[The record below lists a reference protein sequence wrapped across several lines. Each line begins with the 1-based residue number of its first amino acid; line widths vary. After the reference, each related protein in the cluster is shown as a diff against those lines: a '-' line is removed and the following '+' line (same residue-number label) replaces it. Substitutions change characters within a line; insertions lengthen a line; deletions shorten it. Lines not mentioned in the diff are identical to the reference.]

1 MPVIKVREN
10 EPFDVALRRFK
21 RSCEKAGILSEVR
34 SREFYEKPTTIRKR
48 AKASAVK
55 RHAKKLSA
63 KRTSYPPVLI
73 KGSCRVAEGSTQDQQ
88 KLAMLAKDKARLGAI
103 RLLMAEI
110 KQREVDTRVELND
123 QDILAVV
130 TKMVKQRRD
139 SISQFE
145 AAGRQDL
152 ADKESAEIVVLQEFL
167 PQQLTA
173 AEIAALIEQAIAES
187 GAAVMADMG
196 KVMAV
201 LKPKI
206 QGRADVG
213 AVSAQV
219 KTRLA

>member
-1 MPVIKVREN
+1 MSLK
-10 EPFDVALRRFK
+10 DQLK
-21 RSCEKAGILSEVR
+21 
-34 SREFYEKPTTIRKR
+34 
-48 AKASAVK
+48 
-55 RHAKKLSA
+55 
-63 KRTSYPPVLI
+63 
-73 KGSCRVAEGSTQDQQ
+73 DQQ

-123 QDILAVV
+123 EDILAVV

-152 ADKESAEIVVLQEFL
+152 ADKESAEIVVLQKFL

-173 AEIAALIEQAIAES
+173 DEIAALIEQAITES

>member
-1 MPVIKVREN
+1 MSLK
-10 EPFDVALRRFK
+10 DQLK
-21 RSCEKAGILSEVR
+21 
-34 SREFYEKPTTIRKR
+34 
-48 AKASAVK
+48 
-55 RHAKKLSA
+55 
-63 KRTSYPPVLI
+63 
-73 KGSCRVAEGSTQDQQ
+73 DQQ
-88 KLAMLAKDKARLGAI
+88 KLAMLAKDKARLGTI

-110 KQREVDTRVELND
+110 KQREIDTRVELND
-123 QDILAVV
+123 EDILAVV

-152 ADKESAEIVVLQEFL
+152 ADKEFAEIQVLQEFL

-173 AEIAALIEQAIAES
+173 DEVASLIEQAITES
-187 GAAVMADMG
+187 GAAVMGDMG

>member
-1 MPVIKVREN
+1 MSLK
-10 EPFDVALRRFK
+10 DQLK
-21 RSCEKAGILSEVR
+21 
-34 SREFYEKPTTIRKR
+34 
-48 AKASAVK
+48 
-55 RHAKKLSA
+55 
-63 KRTSYPPVLI
+63 
-73 KGSCRVAEGSTQDQQ
+73 DQQ
-88 KLAMLAKDKARLGAI
+88 KLAMLARDKARLGAI

-123 QDILAVV
+123 EDILAVV

-173 AEIAALIEQAIAES
+173 DEIAALIEQAITES

>member
-1 MPVIKVREN
+1 MSLK
-10 EPFDVALRRFK
+10 DQLK
-21 RSCEKAGILSEVR
+21 
-34 SREFYEKPTTIRKR
+34 
-48 AKASAVK
+48 
-55 RHAKKLSA
+55 
-63 KRTSYPPVLI
+63 
-73 KGSCRVAEGSTQDQQ
+73 DQQ
-88 KLAMLAKDKARLGAI
+88 KVAMLARDKARLGTI

-110 KQREVDTRVELND
+110 KQREVDTRIELND
-123 QDILAVV
+123 EDILAVV

-173 AEIAALIEQAIAES
+173 DQIAALIEQAITES

>member
-1 MPVIKVREN
+1 MSLK
-10 EPFDVALRRFK
+10 DQLK
-21 RSCEKAGILSEVR
+21 
-34 SREFYEKPTTIRKR
+34 
-48 AKASAVK
+48 
-55 RHAKKLSA
+55 
-63 KRTSYPPVLI
+63 
-73 KGSCRVAEGSTQDQQ
+73 DQQ
-88 KLAMLAKDKARLGAI
+88 KLAMLARDKARLGTI

-110 KQREVDTRVELND
+110 KQREVDTRIELND
-123 QDILAVV
+123 EDILAVV

-145 AAGRQDL
+145 AAARQDL
-152 ADKESAEIVVLQEFL
+152 ADKESAEILVLQEFL

-173 AEIAALIEQAIAES
+173 DEIAALIEQAITES

>member
-1 MPVIKVREN
+1 MSLK
-10 EPFDVALRRFK
+10 DQLK
-21 RSCEKAGILSEVR
+21 
-34 SREFYEKPTTIRKR
+34 
-48 AKASAVK
+48 
-55 RHAKKLSA
+55 
-63 KRTSYPPVLI
+63 
-73 KGSCRVAEGSTQDQQ
+73 DQQ

-110 KQREVDTRVELND
+110 KQREVDTRMELND
-123 QDILAVV
+123 EDILAVV

-173 AEIAALIEQAIAES
+173 DEIAALIEQAITES

-196 KVMAV
+196 KVIAV

>member
-1 MPVIKVREN
+1 MSLK
-10 EPFDVALRRFK
+10 DQLK
-21 RSCEKAGILSEVR
+21 
-34 SREFYEKPTTIRKR
+34 
-48 AKASAVK
+48 
-55 RHAKKLSA
+55 
-63 KRTSYPPVLI
+63 
-73 KGSCRVAEGSTQDQQ
+73 DQQ

-110 KQREVDTRVELND
+110 KQREVDTRIELNND
-123 QDILAVV
+123 EDILAVV

-173 AEIAALIEQAIAES
+173 DEIAALIEQAITES

>member
-1 MPVIKVREN
+1 MSLK
-10 EPFDVALRRFK
+10 DQLK
-21 RSCEKAGILSEVR
+21 
-34 SREFYEKPTTIRKR
+34 
-48 AKASAVK
+48 
-55 RHAKKLSA
+55 
-63 KRTSYPPVLI
+63 
-73 KGSCRVAEGSTQDQQ
+73 DQQ
-88 KLAMLAKDKARLGAI
+88 KLAMLARDKARLGAI

-110 KQREVDTRVELND
+110 KQREVDSRIELND
-123 QDILAVV
+123 EDILAVV

-152 ADKESAEIVVLQEFL
+152 ADKESAEIAVLQEFL

-173 AEIAALIEQAIAES
+173 DEIAALIEQAITES

-201 LKPKI
+201 LKPKV

>member
-1 MPVIKVREN
+1 MSLK
-10 EPFDVALRRFK
+10 DQLK
-21 RSCEKAGILSEVR
+21 
-34 SREFYEKPTTIRKR
+34 
-48 AKASAVK
+48 
-55 RHAKKLSA
+55 
-63 KRTSYPPVLI
+63 
-73 KGSCRVAEGSTQDQQ
+73 DQQ
-88 KLAMLAKDKARLGAI
+88 KLAMLARDKTRLGAI

-110 KQREVDTRVELND
+110 KQREVDSRIELND
-123 QDILAVV
+123 EDILAVV

-167 PQQLTA
+167 PQQLNA
-173 AEIAALIEQAIAES
+173 DEIAALIEQAITES

>member
-1 MPVIKVREN
+1 MK
-10 EPFDVALRRFK
+10 DQLK
-21 RSCEKAGILSEVR
+21 
-34 SREFYEKPTTIRKR
+34 
-48 AKASAVK
+48 
-55 RHAKKLSA
+55 
-63 KRTSYPPVLI
+63 
-73 KGSCRVAEGSTQDQQ
+73 DQQ

-110 KQREVDTRVELND
+110 KQREVDTRIELND
-123 QDILAVV
+123 EDILAVV

-173 AEIAALIEQAIAES
+173 DEIAALIEQAITES

>member
-1 MPVIKVREN
+1 MSLK
-10 EPFDVALRRFK
+10 DQLK
-21 RSCEKAGILSEVR
+21 
-34 SREFYEKPTTIRKR
+34 
-48 AKASAVK
+48 
-55 RHAKKLSA
+55 
-63 KRTSYPPVLI
+63 
-73 KGSCRVAEGSTQDQQ
+73 DQQ

-167 PQQLTA
+167 PQQLAA

>member
-1 MPVIKVREN
+1 MSLK
-10 EPFDVALRRFK
+10 DQLK
-21 RSCEKAGILSEVR
+21 
-34 SREFYEKPTTIRKR
+34 
-48 AKASAVK
+48 
-55 RHAKKLSA
+55 
-63 KRTSYPPVLI
+63 
-73 KGSCRVAEGSTQDQQ
+73 DQQ

-110 KQREVDTRVELND
+110 KQREVDTRIELND
-123 QDILAVV
+123 EDILAVV

-173 AEIAALIEQAIAES
+173 DEIAALIEQAITES
-187 GAAVMADMG
+187 GAAIMADIG

-213 AVSAQV
+213 AVSVQV

>member
-1 MPVIKVREN
+1 MSLK
-10 EPFDVALRRFK
+10 DQLK
-21 RSCEKAGILSEVR
+21 
-34 SREFYEKPTTIRKR
+34 
-48 AKASAVK
+48 
-55 RHAKKLSA
+55 
-63 KRTSYPPVLI
+63 
-73 KGSCRVAEGSTQDQQ
+73 DQQ
-88 KLAMLAKDKARLGAI
+88 KLAMLAKDKQRLGAI

-110 KQREVDTRVELND
+110 KQREVDTRVELTD
-123 QDILAVV
+123 EDILAVV

-139 SISQFE
+139 AISQFE

-173 AEIAALIEQAIAES
+173 DEIAVLIEQAIAQS

-201 LKPKI
+201 LKPNI
-206 QGRADVG
+206 QGRADIG

>member
-1 MPVIKVREN
+1 MSLK
-10 EPFDVALRRFK
+10 DQLK
-21 RSCEKAGILSEVR
+21 
-34 SREFYEKPTTIRKR
+34 
-48 AKASAVK
+48 
-55 RHAKKLSA
+55 
-63 KRTSYPPVLI
+63 
-73 KGSCRVAEGSTQDQQ
+73 DQQ
-88 KLAMLAKDKARLGAI
+88 KLAMLAKDKARLAAI

>member
-1 MPVIKVREN
+1 MSLK
-10 EPFDVALRRFK
+10 DQLK
-21 RSCEKAGILSEVR
+21 
-34 SREFYEKPTTIRKR
+34 
-48 AKASAVK
+48 
-55 RHAKKLSA
+55 
-63 KRTSYPPVLI
+63 
-73 KGSCRVAEGSTQDQQ
+73 DQQ
-88 KLAMLAKDKARLGAI
+88 KLAMLAKDKLRLGAM

-123 QDILAVV
+123 EEILAVV

-173 AEIAALIEQAIAES
+173 DEIAALIEQAITES

>member
-1 MPVIKVREN
+1 MSLK
-10 EPFDVALRRFK
+10 DQLK
-21 RSCEKAGILSEVR
+21 
-34 SREFYEKPTTIRKR
+34 
-48 AKASAVK
+48 
-55 RHAKKLSA
+55 
-63 KRTSYPPVLI
+63 
-73 KGSCRVAEGSTQDQQ
+73 DQQ
-88 KLAMLAKDKARLGAI
+88 KLAMLARDKARLGAI

-110 KQREVDTRVELND
+110 KQREVDTRIELND
-123 QDILAVV
+123 EDILAVV

-173 AEIAALIEQAIAES
+173 DEIAALIEQAITES

-213 AVSAQV
+213 TVSAQV

>member
-1 MPVIKVREN
+1 MSLK
-10 EPFDVALRRFK
+10 DQLK
-21 RSCEKAGILSEVR
+21 
-34 SREFYEKPTTIRKR
+34 
-48 AKASAVK
+48 
-55 RHAKKLSA
+55 
-63 KRTSYPPVLI
+63 
-73 KGSCRVAEGSTQDQQ
+73 DQQ

-110 KQREVDTRVELND
+110 KQREVDTRIELND
-123 QDILAVV
+123 EDILAVV

-173 AEIAALIEQAIAES
+173 DEITALIEQTITES

>member
-1 MPVIKVREN
+1 MSLK
-10 EPFDVALRRFK
+10 DQLK
-21 RSCEKAGILSEVR
+21 
-34 SREFYEKPTTIRKR
+34 
-48 AKASAVK
+48 
-55 RHAKKLSA
+55 
-63 KRTSYPPVLI
+63 
-73 KGSCRVAEGSTQDQQ
+73 DQQ

-110 KQREVDTRVELND
+110 KQREVDTRIELNHE
-123 QDILAVV
+123 DILAVV

-173 AEIAALIEQAIAES
+173 DEIAALIEQAITES

>member
-1 MPVIKVREN
+1 M
-10 EPFDVALRRFK
+10 F
-21 RSCEKAGILSEVR
+21 
-34 SREFYEKPTTIRKR
+34 
-48 AKASAVK
+48 
-55 RHAKKLSA
+55 
-63 KRTSYPPVLI
+63 
-73 KGSCRVAEGSTQDQQ
+73 
-88 KLAMLAKDKARLGAI
+88 AKDKPRLGAI

-123 QDILAVV
+123 EEILAVV

-173 AEIAALIEQAIAES
+173 DEIAALIEQAITES

-201 LKPKI
+201 LKPKFR
-206 QGRADVG
+206 GVPM
-213 AVSAQV
+213 SAPSV
-219 KTRLA
+219 LR

>member
-1 MPVIKVREN
+1 MSLK
-10 EPFDVALRRFK
+10 DQLK
-21 RSCEKAGILSEVR
+21 
-34 SREFYEKPTTIRKR
+34 
-48 AKASAVK
+48 
-55 RHAKKLSA
+55 
-63 KRTSYPPVLI
+63 
-73 KGSCRVAEGSTQDQQ
+73 DQQ

-173 AEIAALIEQAIAES
+173 VEIAELIEQAIAES

>member
-1 MPVIKVREN
+1 MSLK
-10 EPFDVALRRFK
+10 DQLK
-21 RSCEKAGILSEVR
+21 
-34 SREFYEKPTTIRKR
+34 
-48 AKASAVK
+48 
-55 RHAKKLSA
+55 
-63 KRTSYPPVLI
+63 
-73 KGSCRVAEGSTQDQQ
+73 DQQ

-110 KQREVDTRVELND
+110 KQREVDTRIELND
-123 QDILAVV
+123 EDILAVV

-173 AEIAALIEQAIAES
+173 DDIAALIEQAITES

>member
-1 MPVIKVREN
+1 VSLK
-10 EPFDVALRRFK
+10 DQLK
-21 RSCEKAGILSEVR
+21 
-34 SREFYEKPTTIRKR
+34 
-48 AKASAVK
+48 
-55 RHAKKLSA
+55 
-63 KRTSYPPVLI
+63 
-73 KGSCRVAEGSTQDQQ
+73 DQQ
-88 KLAMLAKDKARLGAI
+88 KLAMLARDKARLGAI

-110 KQREVDTRVELND
+110 KQREVDSRIELND
-123 QDILAVV
+123 EDILAVV

-173 AEIAALIEQAIAES
+173 DEIAALIEQAIAES

>member
-1 MPVIKVREN
+1 MSLK
-10 EPFDVALRRFK
+10 DQLK
-21 RSCEKAGILSEVR
+21 
-34 SREFYEKPTTIRKR
+34 
-48 AKASAVK
+48 
-55 RHAKKLSA
+55 
-63 KRTSYPPVLI
+63 
-73 KGSCRVAEGSTQDQQ
+73 DQQ
-88 KLAMLAKDKARLGAI
+88 KLAMLAKDKQRLGAI

-110 KQREVDTRVELND
+110 KQREVDTRVELTD
-123 QDILAVV
+123 EDILAVV

-139 SISQFE
+139 AISHFE

-173 AEIAALIEQAIAES
+173 DEISALIEQAIAQS

-201 LKPKI
+201 LKPNI
-206 QGRADVG
+206 QGRADIG

>member
-1 MPVIKVREN
+1 MSLK
-10 EPFDVALRRFK
+10 DQLK
-21 RSCEKAGILSEVR
+21 
-34 SREFYEKPTTIRKR
+34 
-48 AKASAVK
+48 
-55 RHAKKLSA
+55 
-63 KRTSYPPVLI
+63 
-73 KGSCRVAEGSTQDQQ
+73 DQQ

-110 KQREVDTRVELND
+110 KQREVDTRIELND
-123 QDILAVV
+123 EDILAVV

-152 ADKESAEIVVLQEFL
+152 ADKESDEILVLQEFL

-173 AEIAALIEQAIAES
+173 EEIAVLIEQAITES

>member
-1 MPVIKVREN
+1 MSLK
-10 EPFDVALRRFK
+10 DQLK
-21 RSCEKAGILSEVR
+21 
-34 SREFYEKPTTIRKR
+34 
-48 AKASAVK
+48 
-55 RHAKKLSA
+55 
-63 KRTSYPPVLI
+63 
-73 KGSCRVAEGSTQDQQ
+73 DQQ

-139 SISQFE
+139 SINQFE

>member
-1 MPVIKVREN
+1 MSLK
-10 EPFDVALRRFK
+10 DQLK
-21 RSCEKAGILSEVR
+21 
-34 SREFYEKPTTIRKR
+34 
-48 AKASAVK
+48 
-55 RHAKKLSA
+55 
-63 KRTSYPPVLI
+63 
-73 KGSCRVAEGSTQDQQ
+73 DQQ
-88 KLAMLAKDKARLGAI
+88 KLAMLARDKARLGTI

-110 KQREVDTRVELND
+110 KQREVDTRIELND
-123 QDILAVV
+123 EDILAVV

-173 AEIAALIEQAIAES
+173 DQIAALIEQAITES

-219 KTRLA
+219 KARLA

>member
-1 MPVIKVREN
+1 MSLK
-10 EPFDVALRRFK
+10 DQLK
-21 RSCEKAGILSEVR
+21 
-34 SREFYEKPTTIRKR
+34 
-48 AKASAVK
+48 
-55 RHAKKLSA
+55 
-63 KRTSYPPVLI
+63 
-73 KGSCRVAEGSTQDQQ
+73 DQQ

-110 KQREVDTRVELND
+110 KQREVDTRIELND
-123 QDILAVV
+123 EDILAAV

-173 AEIAALIEQAIAES
+173 DEIAALIEQAITES

>member
-1 MPVIKVREN
+1 MSLK
-10 EPFDVALRRFK
+10 DQLK
-21 RSCEKAGILSEVR
+21 
-34 SREFYEKPTTIRKR
+34 
-48 AKASAVK
+48 
-55 RHAKKLSA
+55 
-63 KRTSYPPVLI
+63 
-73 KGSCRVAEGSTQDQQ
+73 DQQ

-196 KVMAV
+196 NVMAV

>member
-1 MPVIKVREN
+1 MK
-10 EPFDVALRRFK
+10 DQLK
-21 RSCEKAGILSEVR
+21 
-34 SREFYEKPTTIRKR
+34 
-48 AKASAVK
+48 
-55 RHAKKLSA
+55 
-63 KRTSYPPVLI
+63 
-73 KGSCRVAEGSTQDQQ
+73 DQQ

-110 KQREVDTRVELND
+110 KQREVDTRVELGD
-123 QDILAVV
+123 QEILAVV

-139 SISQFE
+139 SITQFE

-152 ADKESAEIVVLQEFL
+152 ADKESAEIAVLQEFL
-167 PQQLTA
+167 PQQLTE
-173 AEIAALIEQAIAES
+173 AEIAALIEQAVAES

>member
-1 MPVIKVREN
+1 MSLK
-10 EPFDVALRRFK
+10 DQLK
-21 RSCEKAGILSEVR
+21 
-34 SREFYEKPTTIRKR
+34 
-48 AKASAVK
+48 
-55 RHAKKLSA
+55 
-63 KRTSYPPVLI
+63 
-73 KGSCRVAEGSTQDQQ
+73 DQQ
-88 KLAMLAKDKARLGAI
+88 KLAMLARDKARLGAI

-110 KQREVDTRVELND
+110 KQREVDSRIELND
-123 QDILAVV
+123 EDILAVV

-173 AEIAALIEQAIAES
+173 DEIAALIEQAIAES

-219 KTRLA
+219 KIRLA

>member
-1 MPVIKVREN
+1 MSLK
-10 EPFDVALRRFK
+10 DQLK
-21 RSCEKAGILSEVR
+21 
-34 SREFYEKPTTIRKR
+34 
-48 AKASAVK
+48 
-55 RHAKKLSA
+55 
-63 KRTSYPPVLI
+63 
-73 KGSCRVAEGSTQDQQ
+73 DQQ

-110 KQREVDTRVELND
+110 KQREVDTRIELND
-123 QDILAVV
+123 EDILAVV

-173 AEIAALIEQAIAES
+173 AEIAALIEQAIAQS

-213 AVSAQV
+213 AVSVQV

>member
-1 MPVIKVREN
+1 MSLK
-10 EPFDVALRRFK
+10 DQLK
-21 RSCEKAGILSEVR
+21 
-34 SREFYEKPTTIRKR
+34 
-48 AKASAVK
+48 
-55 RHAKKLSA
+55 
-63 KRTSYPPVLI
+63 
-73 KGSCRVAEGSTQDQQ
+73 DQQ

-110 KQREVDTRVELND
+110 KQREVDTRIELND
-123 QDILAVV
+123 EDILAVV

-173 AEIAALIEQAIAES
+173 DKIAALIEQAITES

>member
-1 MPVIKVREN
+1 MSLK
-10 EPFDVALRRFK
+10 DQLK
-21 RSCEKAGILSEVR
+21 
-34 SREFYEKPTTIRKR
+34 
-48 AKASAVK
+48 
-55 RHAKKLSA
+55 
-63 KRTSYPPVLI
+63 
-73 KGSCRVAEGSTQDQQ
+73 DQQ

-110 KQREVDTRVELND
+110 KQREVDTRVELGD
-123 QDILAVV
+123 QEILAVV

-139 SISQFE
+139 SITQFE

-219 KTRLA
+219 KTRSA

>member
-1 MPVIKVREN
+1 MSLK
-10 EPFDVALRRFK
+10 DQLK
-21 RSCEKAGILSEVR
+21 
-34 SREFYEKPTTIRKR
+34 
-48 AKASAVK
+48 
-55 RHAKKLSA
+55 
-63 KRTSYPPVLI
+63 
-73 KGSCRVAEGSTQDQQ
+73 DQQ
-88 KLAMLAKDKARLGAI
+88 KLAMLARDKARLGSI

-110 KQREVDTRVELND
+110 KQREVDSRIELND
-123 QDILAVV
+123 EDILAVV

-152 ADKESAEIVVLQEFL
+152 ADKESAEILVLQEFL

-173 AEIAALIEQAIAES
+173 DEIAALIEQAITES

>member
-1 MPVIKVREN
+1 MSLK
-10 EPFDVALRRFK
+10 DQLK
-21 RSCEKAGILSEVR
+21 
-34 SREFYEKPTTIRKR
+34 
-48 AKASAVK
+48 
-55 RHAKKLSA
+55 
-63 KRTSYPPVLI
+63 
-73 KGSCRVAEGSTQDQQ
+73 DQQ
-88 KLAMLAKDKARLGAI
+88 KLAMLARDKARLGTI

-110 KQREVDTRVELND
+110 KQREVDTRIELND
-123 QDILAVV
+123 EDILAVV

-152 ADKESAEIVVLQEFL
+152 ADKESAEILVLQEFL
-167 PQQLTA
+167 PQQLA
-173 AEIAALIEQAIAES
+173 AEEIAVLIEQAITES

>member
-1 MPVIKVREN
+1 MSLK
-10 EPFDVALRRFK
+10 DQLK
-21 RSCEKAGILSEVR
+21 
-34 SREFYEKPTTIRKR
+34 
-48 AKASAVK
+48 
-55 RHAKKLSA
+55 
-63 KRTSYPPVLI
+63 
-73 KGSCRVAEGSTQDQQ
+73 DQQ

-110 KQREVDTRVELND
+110 KQREVDTRVELGD
-123 QDILAVV
+123 QEILAVV

-139 SISQFE
+139 SITQFE

>member
-1 MPVIKVREN
+1 MSLK
-10 EPFDVALRRFK
+10 DLLK
-21 RSCEKAGILSEVR
+21 
-34 SREFYEKPTTIRKR
+34 
-48 AKASAVK
+48 
-55 RHAKKLSA
+55 
-63 KRTSYPPVLI
+63 
-73 KGSCRVAEGSTQDQQ
+73 DQQ
-88 KLAMLAKDKARLGAI
+88 KAAMLAKDKARLGTI

-110 KQREVDTRVELND
+110 KQREVDSRTELGD
-123 QDILAVV
+123 EEIVAVV

-139 SISQFE
+139 SIAQFE

-152 ADKESAEIVVLQEFL
+152 VDVEVAEITVLQEFL

-173 AEIAALIEQAIAES
+173 EEIATLIEQAVADT

-196 KVMAV
+196 KVMGV

-219 KTRLA
+219 KARLA